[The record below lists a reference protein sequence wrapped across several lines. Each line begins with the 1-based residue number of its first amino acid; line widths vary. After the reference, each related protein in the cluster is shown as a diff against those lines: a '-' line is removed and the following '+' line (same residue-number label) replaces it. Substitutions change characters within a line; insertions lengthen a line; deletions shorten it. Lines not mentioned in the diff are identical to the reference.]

1 MLKWKRCDGEMT
13 TETTVAAHNKGTNF
27 ITRIPAEVRE
37 ALDIRPGWKLVW
49 SVMGHVAVIT
59 ARPLT
64 LQEIEQLKL
73 RKQK

>member
-1 MLKWKRCDGEMT
+1 MT
-13 TETTVAAHNKGTNF
+13 TETTVAAHKKGTNY

-49 SVMGHVAVIT
+49 SAVGHVAVIT
-59 ARPLT
+59 ARPIT
-64 LQEIEQLKL
+64 PEEIEVLKH